1 MWKQAIRGVAPL
13 TEIAAA
19 RPSSTVVLVRASVG
33 APELLLMRRH
43 QRSAFGGAHAFPG
56 GVLEESD
63 ALVVEH
69 CAGVTPAEADAL
81 LSVENGL
88 AYFSAAIRELFE
100 ESGVLLAAAGRHGVD
115 LAAARNALN
124 AGAMDWRTFVSENEV
139 RLDCGAL
146 QYFSFWI
153 TPVALPRRFST
164 RFFLAAMPEDQDA
177 EHCGGELTDS
187 CWLSAGDALAAC
199 RAGTISL
206 HFPTRR
212 TLEALAPHGTPEELL
227 RWAAGRAREGVP
239 CIFPEIEK
247 RHGEARVL
255 VGGRDSGA
263 LE

>member
-1 MWKQAIRGVAPL
+1 MPPL
-13 TEIAAA
+13 TDIAVA
-19 RPSSTVVLVRASVG
+19 RPSSTVVLARESGG

-43 QRSAFGGAHAFPG
+43 HRSAFGGAHAFPG
-56 GVLEESD
+56 GVLEDDD
-63 ALVVEH
+63 ALVDDH
-69 CAGVTPAEADAL
+69 CAGITVDEADAL
-81 LSVENGL
+81 LGVDQGL

-100 ESGVLLAAAGRHGVD
+100 ESGVLLATPGGQGAD
-115 LAAARNALN
+115 LAAARDALN
-124 AGAMDWRTFVSENEV
+124 QGTLGWRSFVV
-139 RLDCGAL
+139 DHDMQLHCDAL
-146 QYFSFWI
+146 HYFSFWI

-206 HFPTRR
+206 HFPTLR
-212 TLEALAPHGTPEELL
+212 TLEALAPHGTLEELL

-247 RHGEARVL
+247 RRGEARVI
-255 VGGRDSGA
+255 VAGRDSGA